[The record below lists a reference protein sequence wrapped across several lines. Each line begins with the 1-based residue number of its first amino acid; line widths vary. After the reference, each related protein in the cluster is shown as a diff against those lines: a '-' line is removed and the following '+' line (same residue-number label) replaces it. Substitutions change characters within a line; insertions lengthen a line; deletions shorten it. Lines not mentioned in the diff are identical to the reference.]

1 MIKFLILASLNF
13 NCFLDAMSYAS
24 KSELYSV
31 KGKEE
36 ILVKYYKP
44 AKKKHLEFFLKT
56 ILKNNKDI
64 DERILALSWM
74 ESRMR
79 PFVRRGD
86 GGKAC
91 GAFQIHARH
100 SYPMF
105 RRKKGYI
112 NWEPKAPRN
121 AHYIN
126 GECRK
131 LEKLSYSI
139 STLKKYLDIFDKRN
153 KHACHHNSGV
163 YGKCNTWYKKR
174 VDYWLTYF
182 KLSKLICNGD
192 NYEDTWKIVVNS
204 LGLETYL

>member
-1 MIKFLILASLNF
+1 MIKVMLFASVVNF
-13 NCFLDAMSYAS
+13 QCFLKAMTTAS
-24 KSELYSV
+24 QTELYNKNNTIV
-31 KGKEE
+31 TKT
-36 ILVKYYKP
+36 YRP

-56 ILKNNKDI
+56 IIKKDPLI

-86 GGKAC
+86 KGKAC

-105 RRKKGYI
+105 RRKGGYA
-112 NWEPKAPRN
+112 NWEPKASRN
-121 AHYIN
+121 TMYIN
-126 GECRK
+126 AECRK
-131 LEKLSYSI
+131 LEKLSYSLD
-139 STLKKYLDIFDKRN
+139 TLKKYLNIFDKKN

-182 KLSKLICNGD
+182 KISKLICKENHNENLWAIIRD
-192 NYEDTWKIVVNS
+192 RIRLAVN
-204 LGLETYL
+204 L

>member
-1 MIKFLILASLNF
+1 MIKFLILVSLNF
-13 NCFLDAMSYAS
+13 NCFVDAMSYAS
-24 KSELYSV
+24 KTELYKS
-31 KGKEE
+31 KNKEE
-36 ILVKYYKP
+36 IQVKYYKP

-56 ILKNNKDI
+56 IIKNDKDI

-105 RRKKGYI
+105 TRTKGYVD
-112 NWEPKAPRN
+112 WKPKAPRN

-131 LEKLSYSI
+131 LENLSYSV
-139 STLKKYLDIFDKRN
+139 STLKKYLNIFDKKN
-153 KHACHHNSGV
+153 KHACHHNSGI

-192 NYEDTWKIVVNS
+192 NYENTWKIVVNS